1 MTDNYRP
8 IKDLVWQDV
17 GYIQTVNH
25 GSREKHEYRYHID
38 LFEPLADWDVWD
50 YWEKER
56 IASMQEHIKQ
66 GDVLFEVGA
75 EHGWMAG
82 IYSKYMT
89 DRLVLIEPTGEF
101 WPNIKAIF
109 DRNGLNA
116 PLFSW
121 VGFVSDESTDD
132 SNVLDQAG
140 WPEEAFGEEIIEKL
154 KYRNLHDS
162 GDTQQ
167 VKDCR
172 IDQIVDKT
180 GIVPDFVS
188 IDVEGAELK
197 VLRGAEKTL
206 KKYKPTL
213 WVSVHPD
220 LLLNNYNTKHE
231 EVLGYLDDVG
241 YKTELLAL
249 DHEHH
254 VLCTPKVARS
264 KK

>member
-1 MTDNYRP
+1 MSETYIP
-8 IKDLVWQDV
+8 IKDLVWEDV

-25 GSREKHEYRYHID
+25 GSRELHEYRYHID
-38 LFEPLADWDVWD
+38 LFVPLCNWDVWD

-75 EHGWMAG
+75 EVGWMAG

-89 DRLVLIEPTGEF
+89 DQLVLIEPTAQF
-101 WPNIKAIF
+101 WPNMKAIF
-109 DRNGLNA
+109 DKNGLAA
-116 PLFSW
+116 PLYSW
-121 VGFVSDESTDD
+121 AGFVGDESVDD
-132 SNVLDQAG
+132 SNVLDQRG
-140 WPEEAFGEEIIEKL
+140 WPEEAFGEDIIEKL

-162 GDTQQ
+162 GDAQQ
-167 VKDCR
+167 VKECR
-172 IDQIVDKT
+172 IDQIVAKT
-180 GIVPDFVS
+180 GIVPDHIS

-206 KKYKPTL
+206 KKHKPKL

-231 EVLGYLDDVG
+231 EVLTYLDEMG
-241 YKTELLAL
+241 YTTELLAL

-254 VLCTPKVARS
+254 YLCIPKAKA